1 MYFFTLANRWISLL
15 LILLSLLFLS
25 FCNTSNDTQELL
37 YVGTFS
43 DRGDAGLQVLR
54 FDRDAVELHSVQTV
68 NDRTDPGF
76 QALHPNET
84 VLYSVSREP
93 FSSEMAGE
101 SETLTAYS
109 INKTSGTLTLL
120 NELPVQGQGSAHVS
134 VDPQG
139 EFIYVSNYRSGNLNM
154 ISIGEDG
161 RLEEVTDVIQH
172 TGSSVHPRQE
182 APHVHAAD
190 PSPDGRF
197 LYVSDLGLDKI
208 MIYAIDRDKRQLVP
222 AETPF
227 AKTKPAAGPRHF
239 TFHPNGQFAYSVEEL
254 SSTVAVYEVDKD
266 GGGLKNIQRIAMLP
280 PDFEGAN
287 KAADIHISPDG
298 RFLYASNRGHQ
309 SLAIYQIKASTGT
322 LSLVGR
328 EPTQGDHPRNFMIDS
343 RGQYLFVA
351 NMNSD
356 NIVIFE
362 RDPETGLLT
371 YTGKEYALSMP
382 VCLTQVI
389 L

>member
-1 MYFFTLANRWISLL
+1 MYFFTLANRWIL
-15 LILLSLLFLS
+15 LILPLFLS
-25 FCNTSNDTQELL
+25 FCNTSNDTQEIL

-43 DRGDAGLQVLR
+43 EREDAGLQVLR
-54 FDRDAVELHSVQTV
+54 FDREAIELQSVQTITK
-68 NDRTDPGF
+68 RTDPSF
-76 QALHPNET
+76 QALHPNDRL
-84 VLYSVSREP
+84 LYSVSRDP
-93 FSSEMAGE
+93 YSSETVDKT
-101 SETLTAYS
+101 ETLSAYS
-109 INKTSGTLTLL
+109 INKTNGTLTLL

-208 MIYAIDRDKRQLVP
+208 MIYAIDRANRQLVP
-222 AETPF
+222 AKTPF

-239 TFHPNGQFAYSVEEL
+239 TFHPEGPYAYSVEEL

-266 GGGLKNIQRIAMLP
+266 HGGLKNIQRLAMLP
-280 PDFEGAN
+280 PDFKGAN

-309 SLAIYQIKASTGT
+309 SLAIYQIEVATGK

-328 EPTQGDHPRNFMIDS
+328 ESTRGDHPRNFMIDS
-343 RGQYLFVA
+343 RGQYIFVA

-362 RDPETGLLT
+362 RDSETGLLT
-371 YTGKEYALSMP
+371 YTGKEISLSMP
-382 VCLTQVI
+382 VCLTQVF